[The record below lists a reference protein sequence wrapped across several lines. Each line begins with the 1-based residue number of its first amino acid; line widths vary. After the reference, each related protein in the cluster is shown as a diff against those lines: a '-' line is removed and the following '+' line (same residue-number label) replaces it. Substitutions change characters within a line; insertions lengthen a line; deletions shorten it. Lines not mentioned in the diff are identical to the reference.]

1 MREGSDRAQ
10 RERTLRR
17 HVEALATTPRP
28 PGSAAHRLAR
38 EHIRAHLN
46 RAGFTVADDA
56 YGADSPVPGL
66 NLLTAPRPDRPDL
79 PLVVVGAHY
88 DSLPGT
94 PGADDNASAVAALLE
109 IAADLGTVLDG
120 PGPWTA
126 RLQLAAYDQEETG
139 LLGSRHHSA
148 RLAGP
153 LRVMLSL
160 EMLGYTD
167 RRPGGQRLPPQLA
180 GLYPDVG
187 DFIGVVG
194 NESSRAFVDLVARAL
209 RQVDGLPV
217 QSLAVPGDGQVLP
230 DTRRSDHSAFWDR
243 GLPALMVTDT
253 SFLRNPHYHQPSDT
267 PDTLDYPF
275 LARVTDGL
283 RLAVEALL
291 RTGPEGGVR

>member
-1 MREGSDRAQ
+1 MGGIDLTDL
-10 RERTLRR
+10 ERRLRS
-17 HVEALATTPRP
+17 HVAALAATPRP
-28 PGSAAHRLAR
+28 PGSAAHRAAR
-38 EHIRAHLN
+38 EYVRAHLAG
-46 RAGFTVADDA
+46 AGFTVREDA
-56 YGADSPVPGL
+56 YGAAAAVPGF
-66 NLLTAPRPDRPDL
+66 NLLTAPLPDDPGL

-109 IAADLGTVLDG
+109 TAARLGPALAAG
-120 PGPWTA
+120 GPWAA

-139 LLGSRHHSA
+139 LLGSRHHA
-148 RLAGP
+148 GRLDGP
-153 LRVMLSL
+153 LRAMLSL

-194 NESSRAFVDLVARAL
+194 NEASRHLVGAVALAL
-209 RQVDGLPV
+209 RRVEGLPV
-217 QSLAVPGDGQVLP
+217 EALAVPGDGSALP
-230 DTRRSDHSAFWDR
+230 DSRRSDHAAFWDR

-253 SFLRNPHYHQPSDT
+253 SFLRNPHYHQATDT

-275 LARVTDGL
+275 LARVTAGL
-283 RLAVEALL
+283 RLAVEGLL
-291 RTGPEGGVR
+291 RDGTPGP